1 MTDKLFFMDYT
12 DIYFIG
18 IGGIGMSAIARYYN
32 FKGYRVSGYDRTPSD
47 LTRALEEE
55 GISVHYEDNTGLI
68 PGDSATT
75 LVIYTPAI
83 PSDMKE
89 LVYVREHGY
98 RVIKRSAMLGEISR
112 GQRCLAVAGTH
123 GKTTT
128 STLLAHILTSCGEG
142 CTAFLGGISK
152 NYGTNL
158 LMSHTP
164 TIVAEADEFDRSFLQ
179 LHPEIAVI
187 TSMDADH
194 LDIYSDLDHVREAFR
209 EFASQTTGTVIT
221 RLGLDITSSDT
232 KARVMRYSYDDARAD
247 FYAGNIRRDDCG
259 YFTFDLNWPD
269 GVIHDC
275 RCGVPGW
282 VNVEN
287 SIAAA
292 AIALT
297 YGIRPDDI
305 RNAIATFSGVK
316 RRFDIHLNTPD
327 CSYIDDYA
335 HHPKELESA
344 VSSIREMFPGRKLTA
359 VFQPHLYTRTRD
371 FADGF
376 ASALSAVDR
385 LILLDIYPAREEP
398 IPGVTSEIIFDRVTC
413 PDKVMIPKTGLM
425 TLLEKEPVD
434 ILVTFGA
441 GDIDRFTGP
450 ITAMLEKRLAQ
461 K

>member
-1 MTDKLFFMDYT
+1 MDYK

-112 GQRCLAVAGTH
+112 EQRCLAVAGTH

-247 FYAGNIRRDDCG
+247 FYAGNIRCDDCG

-398 IPGVTSEIIFDRVTC
+398 IPGVTSGIIFDRVTC

>member
-1 MTDKLFFMDYT
+1 MDYK

-98 RVIKRSAMLGEISR
+98 RVIKRSAMLVEISR

-179 LHPEIAVI
+179 LRPEIAVI

-247 FYAGNIRRDDCG
+247 FYAGNIRCDDCG